1 MRNCHKQAWAQTAS
15 FDRNSTVIYCGKKPE
30 ISEIIPPVIKIN
42 IISLPNMRCYILAA
56 LTLLLQLQ
64 ISSAAP
70 VHEDQALSTRDTPLA
85 KRCMTDSEIANIQ
98 AHWPKNGGIGPA
110 LIRCP
115 TTSKGDSDGN
125 ITNPAG
131 TIGSIQGSV
140 ALRSVEIEELAKRYL
155 ADKRSMQGTTSG
167 EGGVERRCMTEDQI
181 SAFQAA
187 WPKAAGL
194 GPALVSCPT

>member
-1 MRNCHKQAWAQTAS
+1 
-15 FDRNSTVIYCGKKPE
+15 
-30 ISEIIPPVIKIN
+30 
-42 IISLPNMRCYILAA
+42 MRCHILAA
-56 LTLLLQLQ
+56 ITLFLQLQ

-70 VHEDQALSTRDTPLA
+70 VHDSQELSTRDTPLA
-85 KRCMTDSEIANIQ
+85 KRCMTDSEIANMQ
-98 AHWPKNGGIGPA
+98 AHWPKNGGVGPA

-115 TTSKGDSDGN
+115 TTSEGN
-125 ITNPAG
+125 SGGNSTNPAG
-131 TIGSIQGSV
+131 TMGNVEGSV

-167 EGGVERRCMTEDQI
+167 EGVERRCMTEDQI

-194 GPALVSCPT
+194 GPALVSCST